1 MARPEIVVGVDGSPE
16 SRDALRWAFNYA
28 CSVDGTLRV
37 IYAWE
42 PPTVANLNLPPI
54 RMNWEPLV
62 EHARA
67 VPGEIVRE
75 VLGERANGRVIPMLV
90 KGGAAQALVDASRHA
105 DLLVVGSQGLGG
117 LKGMILGS
125 IGHHCA
131 AHAECPVVIYR
142 TRKPPRR
149 VRRELPKSIREHS

>member
-16 SRDALRWAFNYA
+16 SRGALRWAYDYA
-28 CSVDGTLRV
+28 CTVDGTLRV

-54 RMNWEPLV
+54 RIDWQPLI
-62 EHARA
+62 EHARE
-67 VPGEIVRE
+67 VPGELVRE
-75 VLGERANGRVIPMLV
+75 ELGDEADGRVIPMLV
-90 KGGAAQALVDASRHA
+90 RGGAAQALVDASRRA

-131 AHAECPVVIYR
+131 AHAECPVVIFR
-142 TRKPPRR
+142 TRKPPRKI
-149 VRRELPKSIREHS
+149 RREMPKAIREHT